1 MFFKKKKPT
10 AVPIESKAVSKL
22 DLITAVRRVLEA
34 HGDRKSSSVIQRS
47 VGYSYDKFGPREA
60 CSAFVKLGYTSKL
73 LECSISELG
82 SFLLPVIALDNSGQS
97 TIILDINA
105 DGKVSI
111 IRDEKA
117 KKIEIEEIT
126 SFAKTFSGFII
137 TSRKLTKLERKERAG
152 HWFFGAFRKSR
163 WLYFQVILASII
175 SNFLALTTSIFTMT
189 VYDRI
194 IPNSAIDSLV
204 ALSIGV
210 IIALCFD
217 FVIKT
222 IRGNFIDNASKLADL
237 EVSNTLFD
245 RVISLTPKEQAQ
257 KTGAMAGIIREFE
270 TLREFFTSSTLVIL
284 VDLPFA
290 FFFIYVISLIA
301 GPMAYVPLAAVP
313 LVVITGLF
321 IQPLL
326 SKLTL
331 ESQKT
336 GMNKQAVLVETLSG
350 IETVKATGSGE
361 LMKSRYIEALV
372 NQSDSGVRSRKIS
385 QFLVNFSASVQQYA
399 QVGAIF
405 VGVFLIRD
413 GIITQGALIAAVI
426 LGGRTLAPL
435 AQLANA
441 LTRVNGALVAYKSL
455 NALLNGYNKDSLSE
469 DYISRKNLSGEIE
482 FKSVSFSFD
491 EKSPPVIK
499 DLSFK
504 IPAGQKVA
512 VVGKMGSSKS
522 TVIKL
527 MAGILQPSSGLV
539 LVDGIDV
546 NQLDKEDVRS
556 NIGIMLQDSWLF
568 SGSVKENIQM
578 GLLEYDD
585 DDILEVSKIAGVDE
599 FVSTNPRGY
608 DFIIQERGIGLSGG
622 QRQSINLARAL
633 ISNPNI
639 LLLDEPTSSLDQA
652 AEKKI
657 VENLRNY
664 CAAKTMVMITHRNP
678 IFAMVDRVLVFENG
692 SIIADKTP
700 SELGLSV

>member
-1 MFFKKKKPT
+1 MFSRKKKSSPVNDDPKQASKMDLLV
-10 AVPIESKAVSKL
+10 AVK
-22 DLITAVRRVLEA
+22 RVLEA
-34 HGDRKSSSVIQRS
+34 HGVSKSSSAIQRS
-47 VGYSYDKFGPREA
+47 VGYIYEKFGPREA
-60 CSAFVKLGYTSKL
+60 CSAFSKLGYSSKFF
-73 LECSISELG
+73 ESQVSELDN
-82 SFLLPVIALDNSGQS
+82 FLLPVIALDYSGRA
-97 TIILDINA
+97 IVILDIKA
-105 DGKVSI
+105 DGRLSV

-117 KKIEIEEIT
+117 KKVEVVEAGALSET
-126 SFAKTFSGFII
+126 YSGFVIV
-137 TSRKLTKLERKERAG
+137 SKKLTKREKKERTG

-163 WLYFQVILASII
+163 WLYAQVILASII

-194 IPNSAIDSLV
+194 IPNSAIDSLI
-204 ALSIGV
+204 ALSVGV

-217 FVIKT
+217 FIIKT
-222 IRGNFIDNASKLADL
+222 IRGSFIDNASKLADL

-326 SKLTL
+326 SKLTS

-350 IETVKATGSGE
+350 IETVKATGSGD
-361 LMKSRYIEALV
+361 LMKNRYIEALIS
-372 NQSDSGVRSRKIS
+372 QSESGVRSRKIS

-413 GIITQGALIAAVI
+413 GVITQGALIAAVI

-455 NALLNGYNKDSLSE
+455 NALLSGYNKSSLND

-482 FKSVSFSFD
+482 FKNVSFSFD

-527 MAGILQPSSGLV
+527 IAGILQPSSGLV

-546 NQLDKEDVRS
+546 NQLDKDDLRS

-578 GLLEYDD
+578 GLLEHDD
-585 DDILEVSKIAGVDE
+585 DHILNVSKIAGVDD

-608 DFIIQERGIGLSGG
+608 DFIIQERGVGLSGG

-639 LLLDEPTSSLDQA
+639 LLLDEPTSALDQA
-652 AEKKI
+652 AEKR
-657 VENLRNY
+657 VVDNLKTY
-664 CAAKTMVMITHRNP
+664 CSKKTMVMITHRNP
-678 IFAMVDRVLVFENG
+678 IFTMVDRVLVFESG

-700 SELGLSV
+700 SELGLSA

>member
-1 MFFKKKKPT
+1 M
-10 AVPIESKAVSKL
+10 
-22 DLITAVRRVLEA
+22 
-34 HGDRKSSSVIQRS
+34 
-47 VGYSYDKFGPREA
+47 
-60 CSAFVKLGYTSKL
+60 
-73 LECSISELG
+73 
-82 SFLLPVIALDNSGQS
+82 DNSGQS
-97 TIILDINA
+97 TIILDIKT